1 MSTRA
6 APSQQA
12 VPMLA
17 RFIPARFAQRSS
29 LRPAVM
35 LIAFFGAAYS
45 LFATAS
51 LVRRRNDQDTSSKL
65 HTMYL
70 VLIILYALT
79 AAVEAFGVV
88 AVYRSSIGLVKAY
101 FLASVAVALVVT
113 GAECTRLALHFTDKV
128 RSTSVHPPCTST
140 STSSNSSLSL
150 LFSQSAIISAC
161 VSTETLIDSIAGTP
175 STSDIDDIDNYCR
188 ALWQRNVY
196 WDFGLLVFSL
206 LLSVLFASTVA
217 TYLQQLL
224 NPALTRQHH
233 VQVQNFNTAGSSQYN
248 YPGGIYPGGIYPGG
262 IYPAGAYPPN
272 PYGQPSAPPLYQ
284 PGFVPAYE
292 PNAFVA
298 NNPNGEKGEA
308 ANPFGDRQRL
318 TTEQREQM
326 EHDREVEA
334 ERRRT
339 NASTETVTLEPRRG
353 NEARV

>member
-113 GAECTRLALHFTDKV
+113 GAECTRLALHFTDK
-128 RSTSVHPPCTST
+128 
-140 STSSNSSLSL
+140 
-150 LFSQSAIISAC
+150 SAIISAC

-298 NNPNGEKGEA
+298 NNPDGEKGEA

>member
-17 RFIPARFAQRSS
+17 RFVPARFAQRAS

-51 LVRRRNDQDTSSKL
+51 LVRRRNDQDTSPKL

-79 AAVEAFGVV
+79 AAVEAFGVA

-101 FLASVAVALVVT
+101 FLASVVVAFVVT
-113 GAECTRLALHFTDKV
+113 GAECTRLALHFTDK
-128 RSTSVHPPCTST
+128 
-140 STSSNSSLSL
+140 
-150 LFSQSAIISAC
+150 SAIISAC
-161 VSTETLIDSIAGTP
+161 VSTETLVDSIAGTP
-175 STSDIDDIDNYCR
+175 STSDIEDINIYCR
-188 ALWQRNVY
+188 ALWQRNLY
-196 WDFGLLVFSL
+196 WDFGLLIFSL

-233 VQVQNFNTAGSSQYN
+233 VQVHNFNTAGSSQYS
-248 YPGGIYPGGIYPGG
+248 YPGYYP
-262 IYPAGAYPPN
+262 PAGAYPPN

-298 NNPNGEKGEA
+298 NPEGEKGEG

-326 EHDREVEA
+326 EHDRELDA

-339 NASTETVTLEPRRG
+339 NPSTETVTLEPRRG